1 MSNRA
6 VDVLSEFI
14 FNTHYQDVP
23 DQVIERASDCILD
36 VIGSAVAGHTQN
48 GTLAMQ
54 SVMQKHNQGDL
65 CSIWFSNKTSNV
77 ISAATVNAMAATSLD
92 IDDGHRMAAGHP
104 GVAIISSAF
113 ATAEETNATISE
125 ILCAIVLG
133 YEVAISVA
141 LSRHSKYNDST
152 VSGRWSGIGACVARS
167 KLLGLTNSQIGN
179 AILIAEQHAPRVSSA
194 MHHGFAGSDVKEGI
208 AWSVLSGM
216 YACDLSV
223 NGFKG
228 YPDTFEQN
236 ILYDPQTIK
245 ANIYNF
251 QAIDGLFFK
260 PYACCRWIHSAIDG
274 LLTLMCKHQ
283 IKAKNIRAVEVSTFD
298 RAVNLGNH
306 LVPTN
311 EVEAQFSIPFC
322 LAAVTLK
329 GVQALTPLDKKLI
342 GDPSITKFTKKVK
355 IKKNLKMEEMFPAKA
370 PAIVKVEHLDGV
382 NEIIID
388 AAFGDPTNPMTRAD
402 LQDKFAVFSKGI
414 LSEKKVS
421 SIIRIMNNFSRLR
434 NKTPTNL
441 FNSIR
446 SLK

>member
-152 VSGRWSGIGACVARS
+152 VSGRWSGIGACV
-167 KLLGLTNSQIGN
+167 
-179 AILIAEQHAPRVSSA
+179 
-194 MHHGFAGSDVKEGI
+194 
-208 AWSVLSGM
+208 
-216 YACDLSV
+216 
-223 NGFKG
+223 
-228 YPDTFEQN
+228 
-236 ILYDPQTIK
+236 
-245 ANIYNF
+245 
-251 QAIDGLFFK
+251 
-260 PYACCRWIHSAIDG
+260 
-274 LLTLMCKHQ
+274 
-283 IKAKNIRAVEVSTFD
+283 
-298 RAVNLGNH
+298 
-306 LVPTN
+306 
-311 EVEAQFSIPFC
+311 
-322 LAAVTLK
+322 
-329 GVQALTPLDKKLI
+329 
-342 GDPSITKFTKKVK
+342 
-355 IKKNLKMEEMFPAKA
+355 
-370 PAIVKVEHLDGV
+370 
-382 NEIIID
+382 
-388 AAFGDPTNPMTRAD
+388 
-402 LQDKFAVFSKGI
+402 
-414 LSEKKVS
+414 
-421 SIIRIMNNFSRLR
+421 SR
-434 NKTPTNL
+434 
-441 FNSIR
+441 
-446 SLK
+446 